1 MRPSSVE
8 TSEPAWVNRKMLSMK
23 SSTSWFWTSRKYS
36 AMVSAERATRR
47 RVPGGSSIWPKT
59 RAVLSRTPPSSISRM
74 RSLPSRVRS
83 PTPENTEVP
92 PKLRATRM
100 IISWMSTVLPTP
112 APPNRPILPPCTYGV
127 SRSSTL
133 MPVSSISVLDSRA
146 SNLGAD
152 RWIGQRSVI
161 WTVDGSTSSTSPV
174 TFQTWP
180 LVMSPTGTEIG
191 APVSRTSVPRCMP
204 SVGLSAMQRT
214 MLSPMCRA
222 TSMVMVVVLPPT
234 VVSTRTAFCRSGM
247 VSTGNSTSTTGPITR
262 ATRPTPPEECL
273 TAGRS
278 ETAVDMVPS
287 LTSGVRVGQGA
298 GPTDDL
304 ADFLGDLGLPGLVG
318 LPGQALDQR
327 LCVVRRRLHRLLPA
341 GQLRGRR
348 LEQAVLDPAGHVQ
361 RQQLVQHGLGVR
373 LELIQRQQ
381 VVRARRLVALHHLQ
395 G

>member
-1 MRPSSVE
+1 M
-8 TSEPAWVNRKMLSMK
+8 
-23 SSTSWFWTSRKYS
+23 
-36 AMVSAERATRR
+36 
-47 RVPGGSSIWPKT
+47 
-59 RAVLSRTPPSSISRM
+59 
-74 RSLPSRVRS
+74 
-83 PTPENTEVP
+83 
-92 PKLRATRM
+92 
-100 IISWMSTVLPTP
+100 TVLPTP

-191 APVSRTSVPRCMP
+191 DPVSRTSVPRCMP

-287 LTSGVRVGQGA
+287 LTSGVRVSQGA

-327 LCVVRRRLHRLLPA
+327 LRVVRRRLHRLLPA
-341 GQLRGRR
+341 GQLRGCG
-348 LEQAVLDPAGHVQ
+348 LEQAVLDPAGHVE
-361 RQQLVQHGLGVR
+361 RQQLVQHRLGVG
-373 LELIQRQQ
+373 LEVIQRQQ
-381 VVRARRLVALHHLQ
+381 VVRARGLIAFHHLQ
-395 G
+395 RQQSDHLGCLGQHRDEPGVDDVDLVHPALLGGRPEHVDQRIGDLAGVGVARGVGEALPLGVHRSTAELEERRRLPAGEER